1 MTTRAARLVVCSAAF
16 SAVAAGCVRP
26 SHVEEPIP
34 AAEDEA
40 QRRPFLSPLSLTA
53 DPLDDAIVRVVAAGS
68 CTGTLIADDLVLTA
82 HHCIVER
89 DAGGRMLPR
98 DREPSTIRIEL
109 GGDHMPWGEV
119 GVREIVSADCG
130 YVQGEGDLAIL
141 VLDRKLVGMP
151 TFVPRLESAPVLGES
166 VTPWGFGRC
175 ALEQGAVHRQVRDGG
190 FVEAASRGVF
200 TVQASI
206 CPGDSGGPVL
216 DARREIVGVVSASV
230 MDGDAATRATSYFA
244 RIDRFAVLFS
254 AAKEIAA
261 GASPAELPP
270 FRSCESA
277 AP

>member
-1 MTTRAARLVVCSAAF
+1 MTTRAARLVVCSAVL
-16 SAVAAGCVRP
+16 SAVVPGCVRP
-26 SHVEEPIP
+26 SHIEEPIP

-89 DAGGRMLPR
+89 DARGHMLPR
-98 DREPSTIRIEL
+98 DREPSSIRIEL

-119 GVREIVSADCG
+119 GVREVVSADCG

-151 TFVPRLESAPVLGES
+151 TFVPRLESAPVLGEPI
-166 VTPWGFGRC
+166 TPWGFGRC

-190 FVEAASRGVF
+190 IIEASARGVF
-200 TVQASI
+200 TVRASI
-206 CPGDSGGPVL
+206 CPGDSGGPAL
-216 DARREIVGVVSASV
+216 DARRDIVGVVSSSV
-230 MDGDAATRATSYFA
+230 MDGDADTRATSYFA
-244 RIDRFAVLFS
+244 RLDRFAVLFS

-270 FRSCESA
+270 FRSCERI